1 MDDGLPNGLALRGK
15 SPEFTE
21 TSIPANL
28 RREHR
33 THAETWARIVVLE
46 GRLCCRVLE
55 PVVRQ
60 TEVAP
65 GRPAVVEPGVP
76 HSVEPVGRVRF
87 LIEFYR

>member
-1 MDDGLPNGLALRGK
+1 MHDDLPAGLALRGK

-28 RREHR
+28 RRAHR
-33 THAETWARIVVLE
+33 TNAETWARIVVLE
-46 GRLCCRVLE
+46 GTLRCRILE
-55 PVVRQ
+55 SDARE

-65 GRPAVVEPGVP
+65 GRPAIIEPGVA
-76 HSVEPVGRVRF
+76 HSVEPVARVRF